1 MTQKVTVVGSY
12 VVDLMARTPHM
23 PEKGETVKGIFFKMG
38 PGGKGFNQCI
48 AAHKA
53 GADVSLITKIGKDPF
68 GKMALDMF
76 NQLSI
81 DSSSIIQSDTE
92 QSGIAIIVVDQES
105 SQNQIV
111 VVPNACE
118 TISLDE
124 IYNHESLIT
133 QSSFVIMQLEIN
145 LDVIKET
152 IKICSENNIKIIFN
166 PAPWQKIDDSF
177 IKGIFLVC
185 PNEVEASL
193 LTGIQTNSIENAAK
207 AALNLH
213 EKGAENVVITLGG
226 RGVILCE
233 AGKIT
238 HFSAHQVPMLDTT
251 GAGDS
256 FIGALAASLSRGNSL
271 TEAVQF
277 ANAAAA
283 LSVQK
288 LGTSVA
294 MPERQEIEDLLHRST
309 ITIKSIPIGERTNY
323 EKNNQ

>member
-1 MTQKVTVVGSY
+1 M
-12 VVDLMARTPHM
+12 
-23 PEKGETVKGIFFKMG
+23 
-38 PGGKGFNQCI
+38 
-48 AAHKA
+48 
-53 GADVSLITKIGKDPF
+53 
-68 GKMALDMF
+68 
-76 NQLSI
+76 
-81 DSSSIIQSDTE
+81 
-92 QSGIAIIVVDQES
+92 
-105 SQNQIV
+105 
-111 VVPNACE
+111 
-118 TISLDE
+118 
-124 IYNHESLIT
+124 
-133 QSSFVIMQLEIN
+133 
-145 LDVIKET
+145 
-152 IKICSENNIKIIFN
+152 
-166 PAPWQKIDDSF
+166 
-177 IKGIFLVC
+177 
-185 PNEVEASL
+185 
-193 LTGIQTNSIENAAK
+193 TGIQTNSIENAAK